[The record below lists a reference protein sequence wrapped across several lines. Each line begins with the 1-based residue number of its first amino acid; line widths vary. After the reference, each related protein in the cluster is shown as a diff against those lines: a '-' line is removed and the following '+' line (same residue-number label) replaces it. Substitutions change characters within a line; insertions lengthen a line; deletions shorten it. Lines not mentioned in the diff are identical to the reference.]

1 MVVVVDVPGADGG
14 GAFGFAVP
22 GVGVEELFGQ
32 DALVAL
38 DFAVVPRCVGAGALV
53 PGGVGEHG
61 PGAVACAGGG
71 AVVGDHPHDPRDA
84 VRGEEGSGSVEA
96 PDRGRGGLVR

>member
-14 GAFGFAVP
+14 GEFGFAVP

-53 PGGVGEHG
+53 PGGVGECR
-61 PGAVACAGGG
+61 ASDFVAGELVDPLSMEARR
-71 AVVGDHPHDPRDA
+71 DHD
-84 VRGEEGSGSVEA
+84 G
-96 PDRGRGGLVR
+96 